1 MGQRQAWILSPWGL
15 WGLWIVF
22 FTVLSAILPRDAS
35 FDVAHYHI
43 HNGWS
48 VLNGRLNTDL
58 APAELHSFLNPTYNA
73 VAYWLIKTL
82 PGVLAAAILALPQ
95 ALILP
100 ALYYLARNLTR
111 GAGKT
116 YPVWILLAV
125 AATGFLAGPL
135 MQLMSSVRNDAIGAL
150 GFLMGLLLILPE
162 NPADLNWR
170 RLAGASLLV
179 GFLTG
184 MKLTNATYAM
194 GFAGA
199 VMVVLPGVRARLQG
213 AAICTAAG
221 LAGIVAGGGAWAY
234 TLWQKF
240 GNPVF
245 PLMNGIFQSPEGTE
259 HSFRD
264 ARFLPDGVFEGV
276 IRPFQFLFDG
286 SLITEEAFFDARFQL
301 GYVAAFMIIGVALAR
316 FRKADFPGLRQAL
329 ALASGVLVMIFF
341 WTFMFSIQRYVLVA
355 WLVGPLLG
363 LVAYQQLS
371 TKFTIPAKWEQYG
384 ILAVCLGLI
393 ATTQD
398 TPIRRVPWT
407 APMEPYVSATLPDTF
422 EFEDSI
428 VIFAGPLPT
437 SFLATAFPESA
448 TFTHA
453 IAQTWSAPALVN
465 YQPRI
470 EHMLWNTGASRDL
483 YAVIYDGPEDTSSAD
498 FVSNEM
504 QAQLGLRLVLE
515 ACEPIETSFQL
526 RSNEWQVCPVK
537 RNRTD

>member
-1 MGQRQAWILSPWGL
+1 MGQRQAWVFSPWGL

-48 VLNGRLNTDL
+48 VLNGRLDTDL

-82 PGVLAAAILALPQ
+82 PGVVAAAILALPQ
-95 ALILP
+95 ALIFP

-111 GAGKT
+111 AAGKS

-150 GFLMGLLLILPE
+150 GFLVGLLLILPE
-162 NPADLNWR
+162 KPSDLDWR
-170 RLAGASLLV
+170 RLAASSLLV

-184 MKLTNATYAM
+184 MKLTNATYAI

-213 AAICTAAG
+213 AAICAASG

-240 GNPVF
+240 GNPVY
-245 PLMNGIFQSPEGTE
+245 PLMNGIFKSPEGTE
-259 HSFRD
+259 ESFRD
-264 ARFLPDGVFEGV
+264 ARFLPDGLLEGL
-276 IRPFQFLFDG
+276 IRPFHFLFDG
-286 SLITEEAFFDARFQL
+286 ALITEEPFFDARFQL
-301 GYVAAFMIIGVALAR
+301 GYLAAFALTGLALAR
-316 FRKADFPGLRQAL
+316 MRKAETPGLRQAL
-329 ALASGVLVMIFF
+329 ALAVGVLVMVFF
-341 WTFMFSIQRYVLVA
+341 WTFMFSIQRYILVA
-355 WLVGPLLG
+355 WLIGPLLG
-363 LVAYQQLS
+363 LVAYQHFS
-371 TKFTIPAKWEQYG
+371 TRFSIPEKWEQYG
-384 ILAVCLGLI
+384 ILAICLGLI
-393 ATTQD
+393 VTTQD
-398 TPIRRVPWT
+398 TPIRRVAWA
-407 APMEPYVSATLPDTF
+407 APLEPYVSATLPDRF
-422 EFEDSI
+422 DFEDSI

-437 SFLATAFPESA
+437 AFLATAFPESA

-453 IAQTWSAPALVN
+453 AAQSWSAPALAN

-470 EHMLWNTGASRDL
+470 QHLLWTRGAQRDV
-483 YAVIYDGPEDTSSAD
+483 YAVIYNGPEEISSPRYIAGQ
-498 FVSNEM
+498 M
-504 QAQLGLRLVLE
+504 QAQLNLRLVLD
-515 ACEPIETSFQL
+515 ACAPIETSFQL
-526 RSNEWQVCPVK
+526 QPDEWRVCPVE
-537 RNRTD
+537 RRSAD